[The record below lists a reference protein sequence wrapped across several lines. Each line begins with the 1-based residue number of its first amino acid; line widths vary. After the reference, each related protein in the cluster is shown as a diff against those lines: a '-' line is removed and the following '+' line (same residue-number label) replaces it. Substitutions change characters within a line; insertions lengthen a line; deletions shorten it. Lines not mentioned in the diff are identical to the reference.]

1 MNHVRVEVSWCSCYT
16 LYSLQG
22 IKQEHQ
28 QSRVRISNL
37 LLLFLV
43 FLFPLFFCCVFFFFC
58 CFTQSFACKK
68 KLKST
73 YWFLYFL
80 RAARYGGV
88 AAGAT
93 TALRYRTSTSTTT
106 TTMLTC
112 VSCICVSQ
120 YLCFAVSSCSPLLRR
135 ISLWRYPQSGHI
147 CQLFHFD
154 SKAKQ
159 LQKCQKH
166 VLMSPAVP
174 AVPGRQTTIS
184 LYAAVG

>member
-43 FLFPLFFCCVFFFFC
+43 FLFPLFFCCVFFFC

-106 TTMLTC
+106 TMLTC

-120 YLCFAVSSCSPLLRR
+120 YLCSAVSSCSPLLRR
-135 ISLWRYPQSGHI
+135 ISLWRYPQFGHI